1 MCVVAMQV
9 AFPSMPAIVAAQDPA
24 SVSSKPAAAEKQP
37 PSGTYTAELE
47 VLSSPEELQKLEAKI
62 VEVKA
67 FLLHWMGKSEWP
79 SAN

>member
-37 PSGTYTAELE
+37 PSGSSAELE